1 MKEIASGVTATW
13 SVTSLCCATPFA
25 AFQHKLHKTGCM
37 SSSASPPP
45 SPPAHGS
52 WLPCINHV
60 DIRAAALLVLLYINK
75 TSRLSSSSTEWSCL
89 QQVIQQ
95 FIIHCHTLHSS
106 RSKLYIL
113 LVCACSCPCCMCTSG
128 TGPITLVPPI
138 CGADCHVGR
147 GAGADAAGGS
157 HEGGGTADLQA
168 QREPVQRR
176 EGSAEPA
183 PP

>member
-60 DIRAAALLVLLYINK
+60 DIRAAALLVLLYTNK